1 MGASAALN
9 AADDG
14 SIPLFRVKPPQDTP
28 VRYLPELPSVV
39 AGETMCI
46 GAPNA
51 PGCVEKIPT
60 RQRDMNMRL
69 IVRDNAGGVAYDE
82 TVITVTQDA
91 GPFELLVPNG
101 GEALTSSKV
110 ISWDVASTNVAPVS
124 TAEVDFLLS
133 IDGGE
138 TFSVDLGA
146 TDNDGYATLTF
157 PEGIATSQARLMIKG
172 KGNIFYDISDQDFTI
187 DASLPPVEPPTPA
200 LDSLTAQ
207 VNGAR
212 LAFTPGSDNGVTPDS
227 FEAACFTPD
236 TYSTVSSSI
245 SPAVS
250 IDGSIVIESVI
261 TMTDDGVVGE
271 DGPEVSVDIA
281 HVFRGDIKLDL
292 VSPAGTEVRIKD
304 SSTNDSAD
312 NITGTYPA
320 TLPPANSLTAF
331 AGEPIAGD
339 WTLKVTDW
347 WPQADDGVLNEWAI
361 SFLKTTPGLSSTAS
375 SASSP
380 ILLTD
385 MTAYETYSCTL
396 LAVKDT
402 FVSEV
407 LSTGSVV
414 PLAASGADS
423 DGDGVE
429 DTADNC
435 PQISNADQADF
446 DADGIGDV
454 CDDDDDDDGTVDT
467 EDAFPFDGTETIDT
481 DGDGV
486 GDNADAFPA
495 DSAESMDSDGDGVGD
510 NADALPLDA
519 AESIDTDGDGIGNN
533 ADTDDD
539 GDGVLDTADAFPLI
553 TLTVGNETLADAN
566 GNGIPD
572 SVTANCDKAC
582 IEAAGMTLD
591 QTPRAVDVYAATL
604 ISTSDSVQT
613 ATVVFEGSD
622 DDFDA
627 LSYTIIS
634 APSHGSLTDPNNGNA
649 AVSSGATVGQTL
661 AYTPANEFTGTD
673 TFTYQATDG
682 ASSSAVHT
690 ATISVFDAFHDQ
702 AQQIGADIDGAGPD
716 DQSGDSVALSSDG
729 RTLAVGA
736 PYADVD
742 GVRKG
747 HVRVYRLEGS
757 WLQVGGVIEGAA
769 ADELFGNSVSLS
781 SNGSRL
787 AVSAPF
793 YGYKAGQIRVY
804 ELSNGSWRQLGSDI
818 SGEDT
823 FDQLGTSLALSSD
836 GRTVAA
842 GGPFN
847 GGAGQFAGHVRVYRF
862 GDTDWTQVGSDID
875 GVVGER
881 SGFSIALS
889 GDGQTV
895 AVGSPGADPEI
906 GTNAGLVRIY
916 RIVAGM
922 WTQAGADIYGQ
933 EQSEDFGYSVALSAD
948 GRTLAVGSPDTGYGT
963 FDGNVRVYQFSPEGW
978 VQQGESIRVFITRP
992 RTSRNR

>member
-1 MGASAALN
+1 
-9 AADDG
+9 
-14 SIPLFRVKPPQDTP
+14 
-28 VRYLPELPSVV
+28 
-39 AGETMCI
+39 
-46 GAPNA
+46 
-51 PGCVEKIPT
+51 
-60 RQRDMNMRL
+60 
-69 IVRDNAGGVAYDE
+69 
-82 TVITVTQDA
+82 
-91 GPFELLVPNG
+91 
-101 GEALTSSKV
+101 
-110 ISWDVASTNVAPVS
+110 
-124 TAEVDFLLS
+124 
-133 IDGGE
+133 
-138 TFSVDLGA
+138 
-146 TDNDGYATLTF
+146 
-157 PEGIATSQARLMIKG
+157 
-172 KGNIFYDISDQDFTI
+172 
-187 DASLPPVEPPTPA
+187 
-200 LDSLTAQ
+200 
-207 VNGAR
+207 
-212 LAFTPGSDNGVTPDS
+212 
-227 FEAACFTPD
+227 
-236 TYSTVSSSI
+236 
-245 SPAVS
+245 
-250 IDGSIVIESVI
+250 
-261 TMTDDGVVGE
+261 
-271 DGPEVSVDIA
+271 
-281 HVFRGDIKLDL
+281 
-292 VSPAGTEVRIKD
+292 
-304 SSTNDSAD
+304 
-312 NITGTYPA
+312 
-320 TLPPANSLTAF
+320 
-331 AGEPIAGD
+331 
-339 WTLKVTDW
+339 
-347 WPQADDGVLNEWAI
+347 
-361 SFLKTTPGLSSTAS
+361 
-375 SASSP
+375 
-380 ILLTD
+380 
-385 MTAYETYSCTL
+385 
-396 LAVKDT
+396 
-402 FVSEV
+402 
-407 LSTGSVV
+407 
-414 PLAASGADS
+414 
-423 DGDGVE
+423 
-429 DTADNC
+429 
-435 PQISNADQADF
+435 
-446 DADGIGDV
+446 
-454 CDDDDDDDGTVDT
+454 
-467 EDAFPFDGTETIDT
+467 
-481 DGDGV
+481 
-486 GDNADAFPA
+486 
-495 DSAESMDSDGDGVGD
+495 MDSDGDGVGD

-682 ASSSAVHT
+682 ASSSAVHN

-847 GGAGQFAGHVRVYRF
+847 DGAGQFAGHVRVYRF

-978 VQQGESIRVFITRP
+978 VQQGESIKGIHNSSENLAKSLALSSDGTIVAVGVPSNWSGNRSGLARVYGFDGSAWNQIGGQLHGEAEEDQLGLSIALSSDGQTLAVGAQYNDGGGTDSGHVRIFDLTSTVDSDGDGIGDGSDNCPTISNLGQQDDDADGVGNVCDPHWSDLTAPILNAINISPSVIDVSSGPQGVTFDLDITDESAIERVYMSLSLQKP
-992 RTSRNR
+992 DGSFATQDFYWHPALMSDACEASTNTYANGAEYTRCFNELVFDTEDLAGIWRISWIEIRDIPGNTLSLQGDELDALGLSGLLGLKTG

>member
-1 MGASAALN
+1 MQIDSIIGNENYDIGHTFSTGAGGLATLRSVCNSSLKARGVTGSSTPEGDPYDVDYVAHELGHQFGGYHTFNARNCAVNPTSSSAYEPGGGTTIQAYAGICGSDNIQATSDPMFHSHSFDQMFGFASEGAGDSCALKTPLDNTAPIANAGMPFTVPKGTPLILSGSGEDTDGDALKYSWEQFDLGASAALN

-613 ATVVFEGSD
+613 STVVFEGSD

-702 AQQIGADIDGAGPD
+702 AQQIGADIDGAAPGD
-716 DQSGDSVALSSDG
+716 RFGDSVALSSDG
-729 RTLAVGA
+729 RISQLGRLMLMSTAFVKAMSGSTDLRAVGC
-736 PYADVD
+736 
-742 GVRKG
+742 K
-747 HVRVYRLEGS
+747 
-757 WLQVGGVIEGAA
+757 
-769 ADELFGNSVSLS
+769 
-781 SNGSRL
+781 
-787 AVSAPF
+787 
-793 YGYKAGQIRVY
+793 
-804 ELSNGSWRQLGSDI
+804 
-818 SGEDT
+818 
-823 FDQLGTSLALSSD
+823 
-836 GRTVAA
+836 
-842 GGPFN
+842 
-847 GGAGQFAGHVRVYRF
+847 
-862 GDTDWTQVGSDID
+862 
-875 GVVGER
+875 
-881 SGFSIALS
+881 
-889 GDGQTV
+889 
-895 AVGSPGADPEI
+895 
-906 GTNAGLVRIY
+906 
-916 RIVAGM
+916 
-922 WTQAGADIYGQ
+922 
-933 EQSEDFGYSVALSAD
+933 
-948 GRTLAVGSPDTGYGT
+948 
-963 FDGNVRVYQFSPEGW
+963 
-978 VQQGESIRVFITRP
+978 
-992 RTSRNR
+992 